1 MLQAALPRHG
11 REKTKLASLLERS
24 NDAFT
29 KADGAL
35 EASEEV
41 LVLPVFCAYLK
52 VDEIPGIPR
61 HHHSLQ

>member
-1 MLQAALPRHG
+1 MG
-11 REKTKLASLLERS
+11 KLASFLNEI

-29 KADGAL
+29 KADNEL
-35 EASEEV
+35 EAPEEV